1 MKKGFAALIFALSV
15 MMLFPARAYAGN
27 INGAEQKI
35 LDAVSGTYE
44 YNGVRYKAADGYIQK
59 VTDYLNRD
67 DVDMTET
74 EAEDYILQIELN
86 IGAGVSGGYLVPADG
101 GNGSGGTD
109 TDTGADTGKTTGT
122 DTTGPDGSQSPSQ
135 PAEGQTPGGE
145 AQDTDA
151 ASQDA
156 DGKADDRTDMENN
169 DSLEGFFNTDTDAAK
184 TGVVEDNTIGSTT
197 DGAVE
202 YTVLATDE
210 EVMYV
215 WDTETLDVHSEAYKD
230 SDVTGTLNKGDAVT
244 VTGAATTGWA
254 QIRHDGG
261 TGYVPAVYLRT
272 QGYMDKIKKEEEAKA
287 EEAAEKARQEAERKA
302 EQERL
307 RAERDAAEAAGGQNA
322 DTRRD
327 YSDAAPVRRSF
338 DLGLAALVI
347 VLASAAGA
355 AGAILYHRSRTG
367 KR

>member
-1 MKKGFAALIFALSV
+1 MKKGFAALLLAVSG

-27 INGAEQKI
+27 INSAEQKI
-35 LDAVSGTYE
+35 LDAISGTFE
-44 YNGVRYKAADGYIQK
+44 YNGAVYKAADGYIQK
-59 VTDYLNRD
+59 VADYLNRD
-67 DVDMTET
+67 DIDMTNI
-74 EAEDYILQIELN
+74 EAGDYIRQIELN

-109 TDTGADTGKTTGT
+109 AGTGVDTGKTTGT
-122 DTTGPDGSQSPSQ
+122 DTTDPDGSQSPSR
-135 PAEGQTPGGE
+135 PAEGQIPDG
-145 AQDTDA
+145 A
-151 ASQDA
+151 AQDA

-169 DSLEGFFNTDTDAAK
+169 DSLKGFFNTDTDATK

-197 DGAVE
+197 DGAVG

-215 WDTETLDVHSEAYKD
+215 WDTDTLDVHSEAYKD

-355 AGAILYHRSRTG
+355 AGVILYHRSRTG